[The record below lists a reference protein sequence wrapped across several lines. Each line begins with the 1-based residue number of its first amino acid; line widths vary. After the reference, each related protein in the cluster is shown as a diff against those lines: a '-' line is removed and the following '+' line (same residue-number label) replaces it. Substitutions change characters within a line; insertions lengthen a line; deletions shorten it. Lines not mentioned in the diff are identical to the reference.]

1 MKKSSALNKAVIARL
16 YGYIK
21 KYRLMLGLAVLTA
34 FLGSVLA
41 LTGPL
46 LMGRAID
53 YIIGPGQVEFAPI
66 LRLLAVMAVLY
77 AVSSVSQWFMQ
88 TLSAAIAARTSAD
101 IRKDGFSRLSI
112 LPLQYFDNPAHGD
125 TISRFTND
133 LDAVTDGVAQAIT
146 QLFAG
151 VVTLLGTLGFML
163 SLSAPITA
171 VVVVLTPLSI
181 WVTGWIVKSSTRMFR
196 EQSRIL
202 GELNGY
208 VEEMVSG
215 GRVVRAFGREEAS
228 EAQFSEINARLYKV
242 GQLSQFYS
250 SLANPGTR
258 LINHVVYV
266 CVGVI
271 GALLAVGGSLSV
283 GAIASFLAYAVQ
295 FSRPINEITGI
306 TTQLQGAAASLER
319 VFALL
324 DIPPQQPDAP
334 QAKEDVQ
341 ARGNVEFSDVGFSYQ
356 KDSPLIERFS
366 LRVSPGQT
374 VAIVGPTGA
383 GKTTIVNLLMR
394 FYEIDSGAILLDG
407 VDIRDIN
414 RDALRRSFGMV
425 LQDSWLFSGTVRENI
440 AYGRPD
446 ATAEEVEQ
454 AARAAHAHGFIR
466 RLPQGYDTVIAEDG
480 GNISEGQKQLLTI
493 ARAMLSDPPILI
505 LDEATSSVDTR
516 TEQRIQRAF
525 LALMRGRTSFVIA
538 HRLSTI
544 RTADVILAMD
554 QGKIVET
561 GSHEELL
568 KKEGFYYRLY
578 NSQFAK

>member
-1 MKKSSALNKAVIARL
+1 MKKAPALSKALVARL
-16 YGYIK
+16 YGYVK
-21 KYRLMLGLAVLTA
+21 KYRLMLLIAVMTA
-34 FLGSVLA
+34 FVGSVLA

-53 YIIGPGQVEFAPI
+53 YIVGPGRVEFAPI
-66 LRLLAVMAVLY
+66 LRILAIMAGLY
-77 AVSSVSQWFMQ
+77 IVSSVSQWFMQ
-88 TLSAAIAARTSAD
+88 ALSAAIAARTAAD

-112 LPLQYFDNPAHGD
+112 LPLKYFDNPAHGD

-133 LDAVTDGVAQAIT
+133 LDAVADGLAQAIT

-151 VVTLLGTLGFML
+151 IVTLLGTLGFML

-181 WVTGWIVKSSTRMFR
+181 WVAGLIVKNSTRMFR
-196 EQSRIL
+196 EQSRTL

-215 GRVVRAFGREEAS
+215 GRVVRAFGREAAS
-228 EAQFSEINARLYKV
+228 EAQFSEINSRLYKV

-250 SLANPGTR
+250 SLANPSTR
-258 LINHVVYV
+258 LINHTVYV

-271 GALLAVGGSLSV
+271 GALLAVKGGLSV
-283 GAIASFLAYAVQ
+283 GAIASFLTYAVH

-306 TTQLQGAAASLER
+306 TTQLQSAAASLER
-319 VFALL
+319 AFALV
-324 DIPPQQPDAP
+324 DTPPQQPDAP

-341 ARGNVEFSDVGFSYQ
+341 ARGNVEFSDVSFSYQ
-356 KDSPLIERFS
+356 KDSPLIEHFS

-383 GKTTIVNLLMR
+383 GKTTVVNLLMR

-407 VDIRDIN
+407 IDIRDIN
-414 RDALRRSFGMV
+414 RDELRRSFGMV
-425 LQDSWLFSGTVRENI
+425 LQDSWLFFGTVRENI
-440 AYGRPD
+440 AYGKPH

-480 GNISEGQKQLLTI
+480 GNLSEGQKQLLTI
-493 ARAMLSDPPILI
+493 ARAMLSDPPMLI

-525 LALMRGRTSFVIA
+525 LALMQGRTSFVIA

-544 RTADVILAMD
+544 RGADVILAMD
-554 QGKIVET
+554 QGKIVEM

-578 NSQFAK
+578 NSQFTR

>member
-1 MKKSSALNKAVIARL
+1 MKKAPALNKALIARL
-16 YGYIK
+16 YGYVK
-21 KYRLMLGLAVLTA
+21 KYRRILGFAVLTA

-66 LRLLAVMAVLY
+66 LRLLAVMAALY
-77 AVSSVSQWFMQ
+77 VVSSVSQWFMQ
-88 TLSAAIAARTSAD
+88 MLSAAIASRTAAD

-112 LPLQYFDNPAHGD
+112 LPLLYFDNPAHGD

-133 LDAVTDGVAQAIT
+133 IDAVADGLTQAIT

-151 VVTLLGTLGFML
+151 VVTLLGTFGFML
-163 SLSAPITA
+163 SLSVPITA
-171 VVVVLTPLSI
+171 VVVILTPLSI
-181 WVTGWIVKSSTRMFR
+181 WVAGIIVRSSTRMFR
-196 EQSRIL
+196 EQSRIV

-208 VEEMVSG
+208 VEEMVGG

-250 SLANPGTR
+250 SLANPSTR
-258 LINHVVYV
+258 LINHTVYV

-271 GALLAVGGSLSV
+271 GALLAVGGGLSV
-283 GAIASFLAYAVQ
+283 GAIASFLAYSVQ

-306 TTQLQGAAASLER
+306 TTQLQSAAASLER

-324 DIPPQQPDAP
+324 DTPPQQPDAP

-341 ARGNVEFSDVGFSYQ
+341 ARGNVEFRDVSFSYQ
-356 KDSPLIERFS
+356 KDSPLIEHFS
-366 LRVSPGQT
+366 LRVTPGQT

-440 AYGRPD
+440 AYGKPD
-446 ATAEEVEQ
+446 ATAEEVER

-466 RLPQGYDTVIAEDG
+466 RLPLGYDTVIAEDG

-493 ARAMLSDPPILI
+493 ARAMLSDPPMLI

-544 RTADVILAMD
+544 RGADVILAMD

>member
-1 MKKSSALNKAVIARL
+1 MKQPTPVKTHLFRRL
-16 YGYIK
+16 LPYVK
-21 KYRLMLGLAVLTA
+21 HYRLLLAFAILTA
-34 FLGSVLA
+34 FVGSVLS

-53 YIIGPGQVEFAPI
+53 HIIGPGQVELAPI
-66 LRLLAVMAVLY
+66 LRILGMMAVLY
-77 AVSSVSQWFMQ
+77 VVSSIAQWLMQ

-112 LPLQYFDNPAHGD
+112 LPLKYFDSRAHGD

-133 LDAVTDGVAQAIT
+133 LEAVSEGLTQVIT

-151 VVTLLGTLGFML
+151 TVTLLGTLGFML
-163 SLSAPITA
+163 SLSVPITM
-171 VVVVLTPLSI
+171 VVVVVTPLSI
-181 WVTGWIVKSSTRMFR
+181 WVAGKIVKSSARMFR
-196 EQSRIL
+196 EQSRTL

-208 VEEMVSG
+208 VEEMVGG
-215 GRVVRAFGREEAS
+215 GRVIKAFGQEEAS
-228 EAQFSEINARLYKV
+228 QKRFEEINARLYKV

-250 SLANPGTR
+250 SLANPSTR
-258 LINHVVYV
+258 LINHTVYLL
-266 CVGVI
+266 VGVI
-271 GALLAVGGSLSV
+271 GALLAVGQQLSV
-283 GAIASFLAYAVQ
+283 GAIASFLTYAVQ
-295 FSRPINEITGI
+295 FARPINEITGI
-306 TTQLQGAAASLER
+306 TTQLQNAAASLER

-324 DIPPQQPDAP
+324 DTPPQEPDA
-334 QAKEDVQ
+334 ADAAHDVH
-341 ARGNVEFSDVGFSYQ
+341 ARGNVEFRDVGFSYQ
-356 KDSPLIERFS
+356 PEVPLIEHFS
-366 LRVSPGQT
+366 LRVSTGKT

-394 FYEIDSGAILLDG
+394 FYEIDAGAILLDG
-407 VDIRDIN
+407 VDIRNIG

-440 AYGRPD
+440 AYGKPE
-446 ATAEEVEQ
+446 ATAEDVEE

-480 GNISEGQKQLLTI
+480 GNLSEGQKQLLTI
-493 ARAMLSDPPILI
+493 ARAMLSDPPMLI

-525 LALMRGRTSFVIA
+525 LALMQGRTSFVIA

-544 RTADVILAMD
+544 QGADVILAMD
-554 QGKIVET
+554 QGKIVEMGT
-561 GSHEELL
+561 HNELL
-568 KKEGFYYRLY
+568 KKEGFYFRLY

>member
-1 MKKSSALNKAVIARL
+1 MKKAPALNKALIARL
-16 YGYIK
+16 YGYVK
-21 KYRLMLGLAVLTA
+21 KYRRMLGFAVLTA

-66 LRLLAVMAVLY
+66 LRLLAVMAALFV
-77 AVSSVSQWFMQ
+77 VSSVSQWFMQ
-88 TLSAAIAARTSAD
+88 MLSAAIASRTAAD

-133 LDAVTDGVAQAIT
+133 IDAVADGLTQAIT

-151 VVTLLGTLGFML
+151 VVTLLGTFGFML
-163 SLSAPITA
+163 SLSVPITA

-181 WVTGWIVKSSTRMFR
+181 WVAGIIVRSSTRMFR
-196 EQSRIL
+196 EQSRIV

-208 VEEMVSG
+208 VEEMVGG

-228 EAQFSEINARLYKV
+228 EAQFSDINGRLYKV

-250 SLANPGTR
+250 SLANPSTR
-258 LINHVVYV
+258 LINHTVYV

-271 GALLAVGGSLSV
+271 GALLAVGGGLSV
-283 GAIASFLAYAVQ
+283 GAIASFLAYSVQ

-306 TTQLQGAAASLER
+306 TTQLQSAAASLER

-324 DIPPQQPDAP
+324 DTPPQQPDAP

-341 ARGNVEFSDVGFSYQ
+341 ARGNVEFRDVSFSYQ
-356 KDSPLIERFS
+356 IDSPLIEHFS

-394 FYEIDSGAILLDG
+394 FYEIDFGAILLDG

-440 AYGRPD
+440 AYGKPD
-446 ATAEEVEQ
+446 ATAEEVER

-466 RLPQGYDTVIAEDG
+466 RLPLGYDTVIAEDG

-493 ARAMLSDPPILI
+493 ARAMLSDPPMLI

-544 RTADVILAMD
+544 RGADVILAMD

-561 GSHEELL
+561 GSHDELL

>member
-1 MKKSSALNKAVIARL
+1 MKKAPALNKALLMRL
-16 YGYIK
+16 YGYVK
-21 KYRLMLGLAVLTA
+21 KYRRMLGLAVLFA
-34 FLGSVLA
+34 SLGSVLA

-53 YIIGPGQVEFAPI
+53 YITGPGQVEFAPI
-66 LRLLAVMAVLY
+66 LRLIAVMAALY
-77 AVSSVSQWFMQ
+77 LVSGVSQWFMQ
-88 TLSAAIAARTSAD
+88 TLSAAIAARTAAD
-101 IRKDGFSRLSI
+101 IRKDGFSRLCA
-112 LPLQYFDNPAHGD
+112 LPLNYFDNPAHGD

-133 LDAVTDGVAQAIT
+133 IDFVADGLSQAIT
-146 QLFAG
+146 QLLAG
-151 VVTLLGTLGFML
+151 LVTLLGTLGFML
-163 SLSAPITA
+163 SLSAPVTA

-181 WVTGWIVKSSTRMFR
+181 WVAGMIVKRSTRMFR

-215 GRVVRAFGREEAS
+215 GRVVRAFGREKAS
-228 EAQFSEINARLYKV
+228 EAQFSEINARLYKA

-250 SLANPGTR
+250 SLANPSTR
-258 LINHVVYV
+258 LINHTVYV
-266 CVGVI
+266 CVGVL
-271 GALLAVGGSLSV
+271 GALLAVGGNLSV
-283 GAIASFLAYAVQ
+283 GAIASFLTYAVQ

-306 TTQLQGAAASLER
+306 TTQLQSAAASLER

-324 DIPPQQPDAP
+324 DTPPQRPDAP
-334 QAKEDVQ
+334 EAKTDVQ
-341 ARGNVEFSDVGFSYQ
+341 ARGSVEFRDVSFSYQ
-356 KDSPLIERFS
+356 KDSPLIEHFS
-366 LRVSPGQT
+366 LRVSPGRT

-407 VDIRDIN
+407 VDIRDIS

-425 LQDSWLFSGTVRENI
+425 LQDSWLFFGTVRENI

-446 ATAEEVEQ
+446 ATMEEVER

-493 ARAMLSDPPILI
+493 ARAMLSDPPMLI

-525 LALMRGRTSFVIA
+525 LALMQGRTSFVIA

-554 QGKIVET
+554 QGKIVEM

-568 KKEGFYYRLY
+568 KKEGFYFRLY

>member
-53 YIIGPGQVEFAPI
+53 YIIGPGKVEFAPI
-66 LRLLAVMAVLY
+66 LRLLAIMAALY
-77 AVSSVSQWFMQ
+77 VVSSVSQWFMQ

-163 SLSAPITA
+163 SLSAPITT

-181 WVTGWIVKSSTRMFR
+181 WVAGIIVKSSTRMFR

-208 VEEMVSG
+208 AEEMVSG
-215 GRVVRAFGREEAS
+215 GRVVRAFGREKAS
-228 EAQFSEINARLYKV
+228 EEQFSGINARLYKV

-271 GALLAVGGSLSV
+271 GALLAAGGSLSV

-394 FYEIDSGAILLDG
+394 FYEIDSGVILLDG

-414 RDALRRSFGMV
+414 RNALRRSFGMV

-466 RLPQGYDTVIAEDG
+466 RLPQGYDTIIAEDG

>member
-1 MKKSSALNKAVIARL
+1 MKKTPALNKALLMRL
-16 YGYIK
+16 YGYVK
-21 KYRLMLGLAVLTA
+21 RYRLLLVFAVLTA
-34 FLGSVLA
+34 FVGSVLA

-66 LRLLAVMAVLY
+66 LRILFLMALLYV
-77 AVSSVSQWFMQ
+77 VSSVSQWFMQ
-88 TLSAAIAARTSAD
+88 TLSATIASRTAAD
-101 IRKDGFSRLSI
+101 MRKDGFSRLSI
-112 LPLQYFDNPAHGD
+112 LPLRYFDNPAHGD

-133 LDAVTDGVAQAIT
+133 IDAVADGLAQAIT

-171 VVVVLTPLSI
+171 VVVVLTPVSI
-181 WVTGWIVKSSTRMFR
+181 LVASKIVQSSTRMFR
-196 EQSRIL
+196 EQSRTL
-202 GELNGY
+202 GELNGF
-208 VEEMVSG
+208 VEEMISG
-215 GRVVRAFGREEAS
+215 GRVIRAFGREEAAQ
-228 EAQFSEINARLYKV
+228 AQFSEINARLYKV

-250 SLANPGTR
+250 SLANPSTR
-258 LINHVVYV
+258 LVNHTVYA

-271 GALLAVGGSLSV
+271 GALLAVSGSLSV
-283 GAIASFLAYAVQ
+283 GAIASFLTYAVQ

-306 TTQLQGAAASLER
+306 TTQLQNAAASLER
-319 VFALL
+319 AYALM
-324 DIPPQQPDAP
+324 DTPPQLPDAP
-334 QAKEDVQ
+334 EARRDFKV
-341 ARGNVEFSDVGFSYQ
+341 RGNVEFQDVSFSYE
-356 KDSPLIERFS
+356 KGAPLIEHFS
-366 LRVSPGQT
+366 LRILPGQT

-407 VDIRDIN
+407 VDIRDIA
-414 RDALRRSFGMV
+414 RDTLRRSFGMV

-440 AYGRPD
+440 AYARPD
-446 ATAEEVEQ
+446 ATLEEVEQ
-454 AARAAHAHGFIR
+454 AARAAHAHSFIR

-493 ARAMLSDPPILI
+493 ARAMLSDPPMLI

-525 LALMRGRTSFVIA
+525 LALMQGRTSFVIA

-544 RTADVILAMD
+544 QGADVILAMD
-554 QGKIVET
+554 QGKIVEM
-561 GSHEELL
+561 GSHEELIN
-568 KKEGFYYRLY
+568 KKGFYYRLY

>member
-1 MKKSSALNKAVIARL
+1 MKKSPALNKAFIARL
-16 YGYIK
+16 YGYVK
-21 KYRLMLGLAVLTA
+21 KYRLLLFFAVLTA
-34 FLGSVLA
+34 LIGSVLA

-53 YIIGPGQVEFAPI
+53 YIIGPGQVQFAPI
-66 LRLLAVMAVLY
+66 LRILAIMAALY
-77 AVSSVSQWFMQ
+77 VVSSVSQWFMQ
-88 TLSAAIAARTSAD
+88 ALSAAIAARTAAD

-112 LPLQYFDNPAHGD
+112 LPLKYFDNHAHGD

-133 LDAVTDGVAQAIT
+133 VDAVSDGLAQAIT

-151 VVTLLGTLGFML
+151 VVTLLGTFAFML
-163 SLSAPITA
+163 TLSVPITA
-171 VVVVLTPLSI
+171 VVVVLTPVSI
-181 WVTGWIVKSSTRMFR
+181 LVAGKIVQSSTRMFR
-196 EQSRIL
+196 EQSRTL

-215 GRVVRAFGREEAS
+215 GRVVKAFGREEAS
-228 EAQFSEINARLYKV
+228 EAQFSDINARLYKV

-250 SLANPGTR
+250 SLANPSTR
-258 LINHVVYV
+258 LVNHTVYV

-271 GALLAVGGSLSV
+271 GALLAVAGGLSV
-283 GAIASFLAYAVQ
+283 GAIASFLTYAVQ

-324 DIPPQQPDAP
+324 DTEPQQPDAAQTRGDM
-334 QAKEDVQ
+334 QAQ
-341 ARGNVEFSDVGFSYQ
+341 GNVEFRDVSFSYQ
-356 KDSPLIERFS
+356 PEKSLIEQFS

-407 VDIRDIN
+407 INIREMA
-414 RDALRRSFGMV
+414 RDDLRRSFGMV

-440 AYGRPD
+440 AYGKPG

-466 RLPQGYDTVIAEDG
+466 RLPQGYDTIIAEDG

-493 ARAMLSDPPILI
+493 ARAMLCNPPMLI

-525 LALMRGRTSFVIA
+525 LALMQGRTSFVIA

-544 RTADVILAMD
+544 QGADVILAMN
-554 QGKIVET
+554 QGKIVEM
-561 GSHEELL
+561 GSHDELL
-568 KKEGFYYRLY
+568 QKQGFYYKLY

>member
-1 MKKSSALNKAVIARL
+1 MKKAPALSKALIARL
-16 YGYIK
+16 YGYMK
-21 KYRLMLGLAVLTA
+21 KYRLMLGLAMLTA

-53 YIIGPGQVEFAPI
+53 YIIGPGKVEFAPI
-66 LRLLAVMAVLY
+66 LRLLVIMAALY
-77 AVSSVSQWFMQ
+77 VVSSVSQWFMQ

-101 IRKDGFSRLSI
+101 IRKEGFSRLSI

-163 SLSAPITA
+163 SLSASITT

-181 WVTGWIVKSSTRMFR
+181 WVAGIIVKSSTRMFR

-208 VEEMVSG
+208 VEEMVSS
-215 GRVVRAFGREEAS
+215 GRVVRAFGREKAS
-228 EAQFSEINARLYKV
+228 EEQFSGINARLYKV

-324 DIPPQQPDAP
+324 DTQPQQPDAP

-341 ARGNVEFSDVGFSYQ
+341 ARGNVEFRDVGFSYQ
-356 KDSPLIERFS
+356 EDSPLIEHFS
-366 LRVSPGQT
+366 LLVSPGQT

-407 VDIRDIN
+407 VDTRDIN

-425 LQDSWLFSGTVRENI
+425 LQDSWLFSGTVRGNI

-493 ARAMLSDPPILI
+493 ARAMLSDPPMLI

-525 LALMRGRTSFVIA
+525 LALMQGRTSFVIA

-544 RTADVILAMD
+544 RGADIILTMD